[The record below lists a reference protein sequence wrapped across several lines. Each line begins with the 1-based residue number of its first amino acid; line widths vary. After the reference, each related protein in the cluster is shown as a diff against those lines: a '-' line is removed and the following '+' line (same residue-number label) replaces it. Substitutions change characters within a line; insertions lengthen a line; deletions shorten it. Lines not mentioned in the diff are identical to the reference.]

1 MLSQPQVPN
10 SCTDSLGMI
19 LTNKKAQCEMLTFSD
34 QKASWGG
41 LNSCGSRRGLDFWGD
56 FYCYH
61 REDCTRREHAATRCT
76 PPGEG
81 KLAVTCLSLRV
92 CTPHLETYFSFQFHL
107 PVTFF
112 LKRVIYQVKNQH
124 QRALQR
130 CQGTHTDTRKSI
142 HTQTL
147 PCPVLKAKWWLK
159 TTKDYPPVGAFFS
172 IRSVGF
178 FTLRFRQPTN
188 LKAVAREL

>member
-1 MLSQPQVPN
+1 
-10 SCTDSLGMI
+10 
-19 LTNKKAQCEMLTFSD
+19 MLTFSD

-41 LNSCGSRRGLDFWGD
+41 LNSFRSRRGLDFWGD
-56 FYCYH
+56 FYCYR
-61 REDCTRREHAATRCT
+61 REDCTCREHAAARHT
-76 PPGEG
+76 PTGEG
-81 KLAVTCLSLRV
+81 KLSVTCLSLRV

-112 LKRVIYQVKNQH
+112 LKKGDLSSKKSTSKSTLTLPEC
-124 QRALQR
+124 A
-130 CQGTHTDTRKSI
+130 HTDTHETT

-159 TTKDYPPVGAFFS
+159 DHQGPSPPLKAFSS
-172 IRSVGF
+172 IWTVGF
-178 FTLRFRQPTN
+178 FMLCFLQPTN